1 MANGS
6 NFLDKFAEVSAKIG
20 NQVHLRS
27 LRDGFATIMPLFIL
41 AGIAALLNNVVF
53 KGSVEHGPA
62 SLGLFPNADLLAT
75 AQYWGNALSQGALS
89 ISAILLCGMV
99 GYSLATN
106 KRFDNPISCVVVSLA
121 VFFIMMP
128 QSVTATL
135 AASSPLVTDEVTTAE
150 VTSAFITNYTGTNG
164 MFTAIIIGLLAPTLF
179 IAVSGVDKLRIKMP
193 EGVPPAVEKSFN
205 VLIPM
210 LLTLGAFGLVAMI
223 LFAGFQTDIT
233 ALINTWIQTPL
244 RALTTNPVG
253 LVFIYSLGVLLFT
266 LGIHQSTING
276 VLVEPILTIVLVEAM
291 ELYSTGGI
299 DAVIARPDLYLNM
312 NIINVYALMGGS
324 GCTLALLIATFIWGK
339 WQPSKEIAKLGIL
352 PSIFNINEPVIY
364 GYPIVFNIPLMVPFV
379 LCTALGIIIS
389 YFATVAGL
397 VNPTCIQVPWTTPI
411 IASGLLSTGGDW
423 RAAVLQVLLLA
434 LFVVIYLPFMKASET
449 AQRKQFEMS
458 E

>member
-1 MANGS
+1 MANGQ

-27 LRDGFATIMPLFIL
+27 LRDGFATIMPVFIL

-53 KGSVEHGPA
+53 T
-62 SLGLFPNADLLAT
+62 GLWGTEGLMPNAGILSA
-75 AQYWGNALSQGALS
+75 AQYWGSALSQGALS

-128 QSVTATL
+128 QSVTANL
-135 AASSPLVTDEVTTAE
+135 AASSPLLTDEVTTAE

-179 IAVSGVDKLRIKMP
+179 IKVSGIEKLRIKMP

-210 LLTLGAFGLVAMI
+210 LLTLGAFGLLAMV

-253 LVFIYSLGVLLFT
+253 LVFIYSLGVFLFT

-276 VLVEPILTIVLVEAM
+276 VLVEPVLTIVLVEAI
-291 ELYSTGGI
+291 ELYATGGI

-312 NIINVYALMGGS
+312 NVINVYALMGGS

-379 LCTALGIIIS
+379 LNTALGIVIS
-389 YFATVAGL
+389 YGATVIGL

-411 IASGLLSTGGDW
+411 VASGLLSTGGDI
-423 RAAVLQVLLLA
+423 RAAILQVLLLA
-434 LFVVIYLPFMKASET
+434 LFVVIYLPFMKASEA

>member
-1 MANGS
+1 MANGQS
-6 NFLDKFAEVSAKIG
+6 FLDKFSEVSAKIG

-27 LRDGFATIMPLFIL
+27 LRDGFATIMPVFIL
-41 AGIAALLNNVVF
+41 AGLAALFNNVLF
-53 KGSVEHGPA
+53 TFLWSVNPA
-62 SLGLFPNADLLAT
+62 SPGIFPNADILAT
-75 AQYWGNALSQGALS
+75 AQYWGAALSQGALS

-128 QSVTATL
+128 QTVTANL
-135 AASSPLVTDEVTTAE
+135 AATSPLVTDEVTSAA
-150 VTSAFITNYTGTNG
+150 VTGAFITNYTGTNG

-179 IAVSGVDKLRIKMP
+179 IKVSGVEKLRIKMP

-210 LLTLGAFGLVAMI
+210 LLTLGAFGLIAMI
-223 LFAGFQTDIT
+223 LFAGFQTDVT

-244 RALTTNPVG
+244 RALTTNPAG
-253 LVFIYSLGVLLFT
+253 LVFIYSLGVFLFT

-276 VLVEPILTIVLVEAM
+276 VLVEPVLTIVLVEAM
-291 ELYSTGGI
+291 DLYATGGI

-312 NIINVYALMGGS
+312 NVINVYALMGGS
-324 GCTLALLIATFIWGK
+324 GCTLALLIATFVCGK
-339 WQPSKEIAKLGIL
+339 WKPSKEIAKLGIA
-352 PSIFNINEPVIY
+352 PAIFNINEPVIY

-379 LCTALGIIIS
+379 LNTALGIVIG

-411 IASGLLSTGGDW
+411 IASGLLSTGMDW

-434 LFVVIYLPFMKASET
+434 LYVVIYIPFMKASEA
-449 AQRKQFEMS
+449 AQRKQFEMA